1 MTGNEYLHFMARRF
15 TDFIAMPKEKRKTQ
29 RKNSYEKGK
38 LRKTDW
44 FGNAPFYMYKMM
56 KKEK

>member
-1 MTGNEYLHFMARRF
+1 MTGNEYLQFVAQKF
-15 TDFIAMPKEKRKTQ
+15 TDFIAMPKEKRKTA
-29 RKNSYEKGK
+29 RNNTYEKRK

-44 FGNAPFYMYKMM
+44 FGNVPYYMFKMM